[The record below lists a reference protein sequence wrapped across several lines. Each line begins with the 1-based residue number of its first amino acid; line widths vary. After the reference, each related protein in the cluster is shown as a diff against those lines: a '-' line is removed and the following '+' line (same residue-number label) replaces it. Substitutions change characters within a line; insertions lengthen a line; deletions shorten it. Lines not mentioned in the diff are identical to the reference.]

1 LAWLSA
7 PTRGLQEMTMNGGR
21 AAVLMACAFL
31 ASVFWSAAPSFAEN
45 YPKNDPREVVA
56 SLASKIMTLPSWA
69 DASFRRKLDP
79 YLTDELISAIEAGLA
94 TAQKD
99 EINLYDA
106 ELFTGIQGLSCA
118 KLIDAKILRGGEDK
132 ATVAAN
138 IAYDGDVPRPAKCS
152 QRMIITFELKRLG
165 SAWKI
170 DDVENAERKPSI
182 KAIFLDPKK
191 YGS

>member
-1 LAWLSA
+1 
-7 PTRGLQEMTMNGGR
+7 MNGRR
-21 AAVLMACAFL
+21 AAVVLACAFR
-31 ASVFWSAAPSFAEN
+31 ASVFLGAEPAFAQT

-79 YLTDELISAIEAGLA
+79 YLTDDLVSVIETGLA
-94 TAQKD
+94 TAQKND
-99 EINLYDA
+99 INLYDA
-106 ELFTGIQGLSCA
+106 ELFTGIQGLSCV
-118 KLIDAKILRGGEDK
+118 KLIDAKILRGGENT
-132 ATVAAN
+132 ATVAAT
-138 IAYDGDVPRPAKCS
+138 IAYDGDVPRPATCS
-152 QRMIITFELKRLG
+152 QRMIINFELKRLA

-182 KAIFLDPKK
+182 KAIFLDPRK